1 MLEGLEFEGGRL
13 VKVHGMRPEYM
24 SGYDLSTLVRLL
36 GAEVHRLRDQ
46 VSELESW
53 QESAFRAHPNID
65 LDIEKLE
72 GCHGQ
77 METTLGRQDVQH
89 RRSGRA

>member
-1 MLEGLEFEGGRL
+1 MLQGLEFEDGQL
-13 VKVHGMRPEYM
+13 VKVRGMRIQYM
-24 SGYDLSTLVRLL
+24 NGYDMIALVRLL

-72 GCHGQ
+72 G
-77 METTLGRQDVQH
+77 
-89 RRSGRA
+89 